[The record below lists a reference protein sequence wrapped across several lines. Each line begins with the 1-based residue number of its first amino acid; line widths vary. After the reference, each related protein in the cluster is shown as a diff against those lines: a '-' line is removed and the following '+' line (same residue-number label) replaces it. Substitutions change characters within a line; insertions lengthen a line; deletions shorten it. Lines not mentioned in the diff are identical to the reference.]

1 MGLSPPK
8 LVQVTLAGS
17 HLGRDDLR
25 GAGRWRQEQK
35 VTAAPGGDV
44 STIEARGPLLVR
56 ATPRL
61 LSAVREVALLG
72 GVFLM
77 YELGRHL
84 VRNRAGLAF
93 SDADTVVSLER
104 TLRLPSEQ
112 GFQHLLLGHEGL
124 VHAANVFYVS
134 VHFPATVAFL
144 VWMWAFRP
152 RAYTW
157 ARSLLVS
164 LTLVAL
170 LLHVTFPLAPPR
182 MLAGQGFVDTM
193 AVYGPSAY
201 GGSTESVTNQYAAM
215 PSLHAAWAITVAVTL
230 VVVLNGPARWLATL
244 HPLLTVA
251 VVVGTANHYW
261 LDVAGAAAL
270 VLLAMLVHGFTPA
283 TNGPVSAPCG
293 RSARPAVR

>member
-1 MGLSPPK
+1 
-8 LVQVTLAGS
+8 
-17 HLGRDDLR
+17 
-25 GAGRWRQEQK
+25 
-35 VTAAPGGDV
+35 V

-61 LSAVREVALLG
+61 LSAAREIALLG

-84 VRNRAGLAF
+84 VRDRAGLAF
-93 SDADTVVSLER
+93 ADADSIISLER
-104 TLRLPSEQ
+104 TLRLPSEKGLQ
-112 GFQHLLLGHEGL
+112 QLMLRSEDL

-144 VWMWAFRP
+144 IWMWIFRP

-182 MLAGQGFVDTM
+182 MLPRQGFVDTM

-201 GGSTESVTNQYAAM
+201 GGSTENVTNQYAAM
-215 PSLHAAWAITVAVTL
+215 PSLHAGWAIAVAVAL
-230 VVVLNGPARWLATL
+230 VVVLRGRWRWLAAL

-251 VVVGTANHYW
+251 VVVGTGNHYW
-261 LDVAGAAAL
+261 LDVVGAGVL
-270 VLLAMLVHGFTPA
+270 VLLALLVHGFAPA
-283 TNGPVSAPCG
+283 KDGPVSAPCG
-293 RSARPAVR
+293 RPERSAVR